1 MEEKKQIILPTKRYS
16 GAKKQELNQKVNLE
30 SSNTLLRIGERDI
43 VLDVAKLFDTERND
57 STKYK
62 IYGKMKMV
70 YRNMYSGNTEYI
82 YLKDRLYLLGEGNI
96 ASVDEWK
103 GWMPYDEF
111 AFLRTDVLRNID
123 TPQTGSTIG
132 GYVPQI
138 SLTGNDT
145 GHTVTTTMTAPYK
158 NWNLYLSY
166 IISGDTSFPMKYTF
180 SGNTYYSFTSG
191 DGIPFRVTELNG
203 DYVLTSPVPHG
214 FTDGEYITLSGSTLT
229 SGVTLTDKTFLVNSV
244 GNEVYNSEKYVL
256 TISKA
261 QFKSSLYLTGSPIFL
276 LGKRVLDINNI
287 LGTTSQYYVHKHK
300 TLTNTTDY
308 IMDHVGFE
316 SPIWENERKLLYE
329 NYSRVNDV
337 LVERNRMESVLF
349 DFKNPINISGLTNNL
364 GYTVTE
370 VYVSTIFRNSN
381 GYFSYPPKVG
391 YKFNF
396 HDSWIDKHF
405 DGTPTLEQGMVNN
418 VTTFSPNSSQ
428 IGYDSFTGGTE
439 LNVGTIL
446 TGAYV
451 EYNIKELK
459 ERVISESFHKFNT
472 NVNLFDHGQTG
483 SVSGFSGATTS
494 NPFGLYYQ
502 VHHRVKLRELSPY
515 IETANTND
523 IYNIPENALYDS
535 DEGIW
540 RWRDLYDHGYVDT
553 DNYGTDFPF
562 VNGQHY
568 VKSDINFYLRNERYY
583 NNKQDGITDFN
594 NMKNIC

>member
-1 MEEKKQIILPTKRYS
+1 
-16 GAKKQELNQKVNLE
+16 
-30 SSNTLLRIGERDI
+30 
-43 VLDVAKLFDTERND
+43 
-57 STKYK
+57 
-62 IYGKMKMV
+62 
-70 YRNMYSGNTEYI
+70 
-82 YLKDRLYLLGEGNI
+82 
-96 ASVDEWK
+96 
-103 GWMPYDEF
+103 
-111 AFLRTDVLRNID
+111 
-123 TPQTGSTIG
+123 
-132 GYVPQI
+132 
-138 SLTGNDT
+138 
-145 GHTVTTTMTAPYK
+145 
-158 NWNLYLSY
+158 
-166 IISGDTSFPMKYTF
+166 
-180 SGNTYYSFTSG
+180 
-191 DGIPFRVTELNG
+191 
-203 DYVLTSPVPHG
+203 
-214 FTDGEYITLSGSTLT
+214 
-229 SGVTLTDKTFLVNSV
+229 
-244 GNEVYNSEKYVL
+244 VYNSEKYVL

-261 QFKSSLYLTGSPIFL
+261 QFKSSLYLAGNPIFL

-316 SPIWENERKLLYE
+316 SPIWENERKLLFE
-329 NYSRVNDV
+329 NFSGTNDV

-405 DGTPTLEQGMVNN
+405 DGTTSIEKGMTGY
-418 VTTFSPNSSQ
+418 TTTPFTGATT
-428 IGYDSFTGGTE
+428 GYTFTGGTE
-439 LNVGTIL
+439 FTGSTIL

-523 IYNIPENALYDS
+523 IYNLPENALYDG

-540 RWRDLYDHGYVDT
+540 RWRDLYDHGFVDQEG
-553 DNYGTDFPF
+553 NGTTFPF
-562 VNGQHY
+562 MNNIHY
-568 VKSDINFYLRNERYY
+568 VVNDINFYLRNEASFGGA
-583 NNKQDGITDFN
+583 KQNGIIGFN
-594 NMKNIC
+594 NIKLDC